1 MNIRRAELKDMERVI
16 ELLSEVLE
24 IHVRIRPDIFRS
36 GTTKYSKEQFMK
48 MIKDDNNPIYVAT
61 NDNDDVL
68 GYMFCE
74 ILEPKFSST
83 MKPNK
88 TLYID
93 DLCVDEKYR
102 HQGIGQ
108 VLFEFAKK
116 EAKRLGCYEV
126 ALYLWEGNDTAKK
139 FYEKMGMKVKAT
151 TMEYIVK

>member
-48 MIKDDNNPIYVAT
+48 TIKDDNNPIYVAT

-108 VLFEFAKK
+108 ALFEFAKQ
-116 EAKRLGCYEV
+116 EAERLGCYEV